1 MTKASVADI
10 STIGKT
16 AVRQVCVGRNKV
28 IFASRA
34 ANGGIGKLFLGEQRP
49 GHNPS
54 AGMLIIVTGMDGGE
68 DGAHYRRKEG
78 AYLGMHKVKNYE
90 SSPRQSVITNLIPLV
105 PKMAELNDDSGVV
118 EELDGICMLLGL
130 DGVLK
135 METVSGIRLYSL
147 TPVEQQPS
155 LVFSHA
161 EAVYAC

>member
-1 MTKASVADI
+1 
-10 STIGKT
+10 
-16 AVRQVCVGRNKV
+16 
-28 IFASRA
+28 
-34 ANGGIGKLFLGEQRP
+34 
-49 GHNPS
+49 
-54 AGMLIIVTGMDGGE
+54 
-68 DGAHYRRKEG
+68 
-78 AYLGMHKVKNYE
+78 MHKVKNYE